1 MKMYFIAHVLPE
13 HLNQRVLVYK
23 QMMHDK
29 FDCKAGL
36 KSPAHITFVPPFW
49 MEDEK
54 ETGLLDDLKEIS
66 GPVKPFAITTAGFSA
81 FIPRTIFIDIA
92 INKALIDVKSCT
104 DHYFCNNPHY
114 KIKTEKRAFHPHITI
129 ATRDL
134 YKKAFYEA
142 WSLFENKEFTEQWTA
157 SGLSLLRHNTQ
168 NWEVIYTSTFNG

>member
-23 QMMHDK
+23 QMMLDK
-29 FDCKAGL
+29 FDCKIGL
-36 KSPAHITFVPPFW
+36 RSPAHITFVPPFW

-54 ETGLLDDLKEIS
+54 ETGLLKDLEEIS
-66 GPVKPFAITTAGFSA
+66 DSVKPFTIATVGFSA

-92 INKALIDVKSCT
+92 INKALIEVKSGT
-104 DHYFCNNPHY
+104 DHYFSNKPDY
-114 KIKTEKRAFHPHITI
+114 KIKKENRAFHPHITI

-142 WSLFENKEFTEQWTA
+142 WSLFENKEFAQQWTA
-157 SGLSLLRHNTQ
+157 SGFSLLRHNTQ
-168 NWEVIYTSTFNG
+168 YWDVIYTSVFKG